1 MNDLINDGPG
11 LAIDV
16 AVEHDAWGAPDHP
29 GVLAERAA
37 AAALTVA
44 AETPTHVDAPT
55 NMDTPPDVEVSLV
68 LCDDAFIRALNKT
81 WRGKDQPTNVLS
93 FPTEATAP
101 GAGPALLGDIVVA
114 FETSAREA
122 AEEGRG
128 LDDHLAHLI
137 VHGMF
142 HLLGYDHEDE
152 READVMEGLE
162 VRALEMLGIASPYA
176 GDGDRVDAEDARAHP

>member
-1 MNDLINDGPG
+1 MSTMNDGLA

-16 AVEHDAWGAPDHP
+16 AVEHDAWGAPDRMTA
-29 GVLAERAA
+29 LAERAA
-37 AAALTVA
+37 VAALTVA
-44 AETPTHVDAPT
+44 ADAPT
-55 NMDTPPDVEVSLV
+55 DVEVSLV

-114 FETSAREA
+114 YETSAREA
-122 AEEGRG
+122 GEEGRS

-162 VRALEMLGIASPYA
+162 IRALEALGIASPYA
-176 GDGDRVDAEDARAHP
+176 APTASSIDRLDAKDARARP

>member
-1 MNDLINDGPG
+1 MSTMSDGLA

-16 AVEHDAWGAPDHP
+16 AVEHEAWGAPDRLTA
-29 GVLAERAA
+29 LAERAA

-44 AETPTHVDAPT
+44 ADAPSDVDTPT
-55 NMDTPPDVEVSLV
+55 DVEVSLV

-93 FPTEATAP
+93 FPTEAMAP
-101 GAGPALLGDIVVA
+101 EAGPALLGDIVVA
-114 FETSAREA
+114 YETSAREA
-122 AEEGRG
+122 GEEGRS

-142 HLLGYDHEDE
+142 HLLGYDHGDE

-162 VRALEMLGIASPYA
+162 TRALEALGIVSPYA
-176 GDGDRVDAEDARAHP
+176 APIAPSIDRMDAKDARARP